1 MKLDTKTFRYC
12 PFCGKKLR
20 FAEEDGMFD
29 GAGSSF
35 CTTCGLI
42 HRVKILLESSMGCCV
57 FCGASNPT
65 VHVRFKDTFTAYQYV
80 QAGDWA
86 CRRCSVMLE
95 DAKFRRN
102 CWVMFGNE
110 EKGWTKWHK
119 IEDVLSFL
127 KELPQPPFVIYLT
140 LQKRKHGWILAV
152 QNPVLN
158 RNRFILVVDEEKIFF
173 ERTRFLEL
181 TAFSQTLFSHG
192 VPKAVLLGGYPSA
205 SAIRRFKLS
214 FDECSRLRSLQRDRL
229 WYLVIK
235 FGKRIEQPKKTL

>member
-1 MKLDTKTFRYC
+1 MSETKTEL
-12 PFCGKKLR
+12 G
-20 FAEEDGMFD
+20 
-29 GAGSSF
+29 
-35 CTTCGLI
+35 
-42 HRVKILLESSMGCCV
+42 VGCCV

-65 VHVRFKDTFTAYQYV
+65 IHVRFKDTFTAYQYV

-86 CRRCSVMLE
+86 CSRCAVMLE

-110 EKGWTKWHK
+110 EDRSKWVK

-127 KELPQPPFVIYLT
+127 QNMPNPSFVLYLT

-173 ERTRFLEL
+173 ERHRFMRLKM
-181 TAFSQTLFSHG
+181 FSENLLARE
-192 VPKAVLLGGYPSA
+192 VPKAMLLGGYPSA
-205 SAIRRFKLS
+205 SSIRRFKLS
-214 FDECSRLRSLQRDRL
+214 FDECSRLRSLKRDRL
-229 WYLVIK
+229 WYLVVK
-235 FGKRIEQPKKTL
+235 FGKRIEQPKKTF